1 MAIKFQDEIESKGVL
16 DIAGIISVAIRTA
29 PKSKGID
36 NIATA
41 VVTGEDI
48 LKIRKQMDSYG
59 KKQKIPFFVRDYKCT
74 ENIGAI
80 ILVGVKKNPL
90 GLPDCGYCGFKNCK
104 ECTENGA
111 NCFFNI
117 VDLGIAVSS
126 AVNSASILKVDT
138 RIMYSIG
145 RAARDLKILPKEFNI
160 VLGIPLSVTSK
171 SPFFDRG
178 N

>member
-1 MAIKFQDEIESKGVL
+1 MAVKFQQEIESKGIME
-16 DIAGIISVAIRTA
+16 IANIISVAIRTA

-41 VVTGEDI
+41 VITDSDI
-48 LKIRKQMDSYG
+48 LKIREQMKSYG
-59 KKQKIPFFVRDYKCT
+59 EIQDIPFFIRDYKCT
-74 ENIGAI
+74 ENISAI

-104 ECTENGA
+104 ECTDNGA

-126 AVNSASILKVDT
+126 AVNAASTFKVDT

-145 RAARDLKILPKEFNI
+145 RAAKDLKVLPEKFNI

-171 SPFFDRG
+171 SPFFDRE